1 MLVRQCLSKL
11 SRPVLSRGLATEAT
25 FDLPECSLHKFD
37 IALPTTTTLTRDDGL
52 HYLREMN
59 MVRRMET
66 SAGAMYKSK
75 DIRGFLHLYTGQEA
89 ICVGMEAGIKP
100 TDSIIT
106 AYRDHGWAYVRGVPA
121 QQILAE
127 LTGRTGGCQKGKG
140 GSMHM
145 YTDTMFGG
153 NGIVGA
159 QVPVGA
165 GIAFAHTYKEDGG
178 VCIALYGDGAAN
190 QGQIS
195 EAYNLAALFKAPC
208 MFTCENNHYGMG
220 TSDVRA
226 AANPHY
232 YTRGD
237 AAAIP
242 GIKIDG
248 MNVLA
253 VRDFTKAVADWM
265 RAGNGP
271 VVAEVETY
279 RYYGHSMS
287 DPGTSYRTRDEVQDV
302 RKTKD
307 AIIKLKSYLLEGELA
322 TEAEIK
328 EIETEV
334 RKVIDEATVFAKTS
348 PELEPH
354 EMYNTIYQ
362 DMDGA
367 RIRGADAMTFGIHSP

>member
-1 MLVRQCLSKL
+1 MKRAGSIG
-11 SRPVLSRGLATEAT
+11 LSRGLATEAT
-25 FDLPECSLHKFD
+25 FDLPECKLHRFD
-37 IALPTTTTLTRDDGL
+37 IELPKTTTLTREDGL
-52 HYLREMN
+52 KYYREMTTI
-59 MVRRMET
+59 RRMET
-66 SAGAMYKSK
+66 AASSLYKTK
-75 DIRGFLHLYTGQEA
+75 EIRGFLHLYSGQEA
-89 ICVGMEAGIKP
+89 VCVGMEAAITP

-106 AYRDHGWAYVRGVPA
+106 AYRDHGWAYTRGVAPSS
-121 QQILAE
+121 ILAE
-127 LTGRTGGCQKGKG
+127 LTGRSGGCSKGKG

-145 YTDTMFGG
+145 YTDTLFGG

-165 GIAFAHTYKEDGG
+165 GIAFAHSYKEDGK

-195 EAYNLAALFKAPC
+195 EAMNLAALFKSPC

-220 TSDVRA
+220 TSDIRA
-226 AANPHY
+226 AANPFY

-237 AAAIP
+237 AVP
-242 GIKIDG
+242 GIKMDG

-253 VRDFTKAVADWM
+253 IRDFTKAVTDWM

-271 VVAEVETY
+271 VVTEVETY

-287 DPGTSYRTRDEVQDV
+287 DPGTSYRTRDEVQEV
-302 RKTKD
+302 RKMKD
-307 AIIKLKSYLLEGELA
+307 PITQLKSFLLEGELA

-328 EIETEV
+328 ELEGVCRKEV
-334 RKVIDEATVFAKTS
+334 DEAVVYARAS
-348 PELEPH
+348 PELEVH
-354 EMYNTIYQ
+354 EMFNTVYC

-367 RIRGADAMTFGIHSP
+367 RIRGADSLTYGIHTP

>member
-1 MLVRQCLSKL
+1 MLRQSLCKL
-11 SRPVLSRGLATEAT
+11 TRPVLTRGLANEAT
-25 FDLPECSLHKFD
+25 FDLPECKLHRFD
-37 IALPTTTTLTRDDGL
+37 ITLPKTATLTRDDGL
-52 HYLREMN
+52 KYFKDMT
-59 MVRRMET
+59 VIRRMET
-66 SAGAMYKSK
+66 AANAMYKAK
-75 DIRGFLHLYTGQEA
+75 EIRGFLHLYSGQEA
-89 ICVGMEAGIKP
+89 VCVGMEAGITP

-106 AYRDHGWAYVRGVPA
+106 AYRDHGWAYTRGLSPSS
-121 QQILAE
+121 ILAE
-127 LTGRTGGCQKGKG
+127 LTGRSGGCQKGKG

-145 YTDTMFGG
+145 YTETLFGG

-165 GIAFAHTYKEDGG
+165 GIAFAHSYKEDGK

-190 QGQIS
+190 QGQIF
-195 EAYNLAALFKAPC
+195 EAFNLAALFKSPC

-237 AAAIP
+237 AVP

-253 VRDFTKAVADWM
+253 VRDFTKAVTDWM

-287 DPGTSYRTRDEVQDV
+287 DPGTSYRTRDEVQEV

-307 AIIKLKSYLLEGELA
+307 PITQLKSFLLEGELA
-322 TEAEIK
+322 TNEELK
-328 EIETEV
+328 EIEKECRQIV
-334 RKVIDEATVFAKTS
+334 DEGVDFARTS
-348 PELEPH
+348 PELELH
-354 EMYNTIYQ
+354 EMFNTIYM

-367 RIRGADAMTFGIHSP
+367 RIRGADATTYGIHSP